1 MVFRKVL
8 LVFFFVSYAIVSYSQ
23 RVGLVLSGGG
33 ARGIAHIGL
42 IQALEDNG
50 IPIDYVAGTSMGAIV
65 GSLYAMG
72 YTTED
77 MLELIESKDFKLWQA
92 GKFNNEL
99 VNTFKLEDPTPSFF
113 TVKTSFK
120 EAKPTIDFLPTS
132 LIDPLPMNMAF
143 LKLYAHATV
152 RCGGDFDNLFVP
164 FRAVASDVY
173 NKEAIVLR
181 DGNLGDAVRASMTF
195 PFYFKPIEING
206 VLVYDGGIYNN
217 FPVDVMQQDFDPD
230 FIIGSVVSDNPSK
243 PEEGDLMTQID
254 NMVMQKTKYEIDS
267 IDGIMIKFDVENV
280 GLMDMHKAREVYQ
293 IGYNEGME
301 YIQQIKAR
309 VKRRVDE
316 EIVEIKRI
324 QYLSQDPV
332 IEFES
337 VQIEGVNE
345 MQKAYLRS
353 QFSLKDGDKLTME
366 NTEEVYTDLLSG
378 SYLSDIM
385 PSVIEKDSGRYDLKL
400 KVKLNQD
407 LETSVGGLIS
417 STNDNRIYFG
427 VRYQFLTSM
436 AVDLAFDAQ
445 IGKSYGSISGRARMS
460 LPTTYPTY
468 LEGNASFISK
478 RYYEKD
484 NLFLSSD
491 EPFFIK
497 QKEGFFKVD
506 LGMPLGIIGKM
517 VYGVGIGKLSDS
529 YYQNQSENFSEFT
542 PDKSTYKLFA
552 VHADYQINRIIE
564 KDFPTVGYS
573 HGLKF
578 SFLAGNDNYVPSVKR
593 GENTRVSTDASRGW
607 FQAFYHTEY
616 YLPIKWKLILGISG
630 DLNISVNKKFANYTA
645 SIVQATAF
653 SPTQLSKSIFNSAY
667 RSNNFAAIGLKPIW
681 KFNNMFQLR
690 TEVYAFQDL
699 HKMKAGKDN
708 TIVYEPFSFKPS
720 YMTEI
725 AGVCKLPFTN
735 ISIFVNHHNRPRGTW
750 TVGLNIGYLIDAQ
763 RFYQ

>member
-1 MVFRKVL
+1 MGFRRIL
-8 LVFFFVSYAIVSYSQ
+8 LVFLFVSCALVSYSQ

-33 ARGIAHIGL
+33 ARGVAHIGL

-50 IPIDYVAGTSMGAIV
+50 IPIDYIAGTSMGAVV

-77 MLELIESKDFKLWQA
+77 MLKLIESEDFKLWQA

-99 VNTFKLEDPTPSFF
+99 VNTYKLEDPTPSFF

-120 EAKPTIDFLPTS
+120 KAKPTIGFLPTS
-132 LIDPLPMNMAF
+132 LIDPRPMNMAF
-143 LKLYAHATV
+143 LRLYSHATV
-152 RCGGDFDNLFVP
+152 RCDGDFDNLFVP

-173 NKEAIVLR
+173 NKEAVVLR
-181 DGNLGDAVRASMTF
+181 EGSLGDAVRASMTF
-195 PFYFKPIEING
+195 PFYFNPIEING

-217 FPVDVMQQDFDPD
+217 FPVDVMQKDFDPD

-243 PEEGDLMTQID
+243 PEEGDLMTQIY

-267 IDGIMIKFDVENV
+267 IDGVMIKFDVDNV
-280 GLMDMHKAREVYQ
+280 ALMDMHKAREIYEL
-293 IGYNEGME
+293 GYNEGME
-301 YIQQIKAR
+301 YIEQIKSR

-332 IEFES
+332 IEFDS
-337 VQIEGVNE
+337 VQIEGVND
-345 MQKAYLRS
+345 MQRAYLRS
-353 QFSLKDGDKLTME
+353 QFSIKDGKRLTMK

-378 SYLSDIM
+378 THLSEIM
-385 PSVIEKDSGRYDLKL
+385 PSVIEKDSGGYDLKL

-407 LETSVGGLIS
+407 LQTSVGGLVS
-417 STNDNRIYFG
+417 STNDNRIYLG
-427 VRYQFLTSM
+427 ARYQFLTSM
-436 AVDLAFDAQ
+436 AVDLALDAQ
-445 IGKSYGSISGRARMS
+445 IGKSYGAVSGRARMS
-460 LPTTYPTY
+460 LPTFYPMY
-468 LEGNASFISK
+468 LEGNASFISR
-478 RYYEKD
+478 RYYEKE

-491 EPFFIK
+491 EPFFVK

-517 VYGVGIGKLSDS
+517 VYGVGIGKLGDS

-542 PDKSTYKLFA
+542 PDRSTYKLFA
-552 VHADYQINRIIE
+552 VHADYRINRIIE
-564 KDFPTVGYS
+564 KDFPTVGYR
-573 HGLKF
+573 HNLKF
-578 SFLAGNDNYVPSVKR
+578 SFLAGNDHYVPSSQR
-593 GENTRVSTDASRGW
+593 GEPEGISSESNRSW
-607 FQAFYHTEY
+607 FQAYYKTEY
-616 YLPIKWKLILGISG
+616 YVPLRWKLILGISG
-630 DLNISVNKKFANYTA
+630 DLNISVNKKFSNYTA
-645 SIVQATAF
+645 TIVQAAAYT
-653 SPTQLSKSIFNSAY
+653 PTQLSKTMFNRAY
-667 RSNNFAAIGLKPIW
+667 RSNNFAAIGLMPIW

-690 TEVYAFQDL
+690 TGVYAFQDL
-699 HKMKAGKDN
+699 RKMEAGRDN
-708 TIVYEPFSFKPS
+708 SIIYEPFKFKPS

-735 ISIFVNHHNRPRGTW
+735 ISVFVNHHNRPRGNW
-750 TVGLNIGYLIDAQ
+750 TMGLNIGYLIDAQ

>member
-1 MVFRKVL
+1 MGFRKIL
-8 LVFFFVSYAIVSYSQ
+8 LVFLFVSCAFMSYSQ

-33 ARGIAHIGL
+33 ARGVAHIGL
-42 IQALEDNG
+42 IQALEDNS
-50 IPIDYVAGTSMGAIV
+50 IPIDYIAGTSMGAVV

-77 MLELIESKDFKLWQA
+77 MMKLIESEDFKLWQA

-99 VNTFKLEDPTPSFF
+99 VNTYKLEDPTPSFF

-120 EAKPTIDFLPTS
+120 KAKPTIGFLPTS

-143 LKLYAHATV
+143 LKLYSHATV
-152 RCGGDFDNLFVP
+152 RCDGDFDNLFVP

-173 NKEAIVLR
+173 NKEALVLR
-181 DGNLGDAVRASMTF
+181 EGSLGDAVRASMTF
-195 PFYFKPIEING
+195 PFYFNPIEING

-243 PEEGDLMTQID
+243 PEEGDLMTQIY

-267 IDGIMIKFDVENV
+267 IDGVMIKFDVDDV
-280 GLMDMHKAREVYQ
+280 ALMDMHKAREIYAL
-293 IGYNEGME
+293 GYREGME
-301 YIQQIKAR
+301 YIEQIKER

-324 QYLSQDPV
+324 QYLAQDPV
-332 IEFES
+332 IEFDS
-337 VQIEGVNE
+337 VQIEGVND
-345 MQKAYLRS
+345 MQRAYLRS
-353 QFSLKDGDKLTME
+353 QFSNKDGKKLNMK

-378 SYLSDIM
+378 SHLSEIM
-385 PSVIEKDSGRYDLKL
+385 PSVIEKDSGGYDLKL

-407 LETSVGGLIS
+407 LETSVGGLVS
-417 STNDNRIYFG
+417 STNDNRIYLG

-436 AVDLAFDAQ
+436 AMNLALDAQ
-445 IGKSYGSISGRARMS
+445 IGKSYGAVSARARMS
-460 LPTTYPTY
+460 LPTSYPMY
-468 LEGNASFISK
+468 LEGNASFISR

-491 EPFFIK
+491 EPFFIR
-497 QKEGFFKVD
+497 QKEGFFKLD

-529 YYQNQSENFSEFT
+529 YYHNQSENFSEFT

-552 VHADYQINRIIE
+552 AHADYQINRIIE
-564 KDFPTVGYS
+564 KDFPTVGYR
-573 HGLKF
+573 HRLKL
-578 SFLAGNDNYVPSVKR
+578 SFLAGNDHYVPSTLR
-593 GENTRVSTDASRGW
+593 GEPAGISSDANRGW
-607 FQAFYHTEY
+607 FQAYYKTEY
-616 YLPIKWKLILGISG
+616 YVPLKWKLILGISG
-630 DLNISVNKKFANYTA
+630 DLNIAVNKIFANYTA
-645 SIVQATAF
+645 TIVQAAAYT
-653 SPTQLSKSIFNSAY
+653 PTQLSKTMFNRAY
-667 RSNNFAAIGLKPIW
+667 RSNNFTAFGLMPIW

-690 TEVYAFQDL
+690 TGVYAFQDL
-699 HKMKAGKDN
+699 RKMAAGKGN
-708 TIVYEPFSFKPS
+708 SIVYEPFKFNPS
-720 YMTEI
+720 YMSEI
-725 AGVCKLPFTN
+725 AGVCKLPFAN
-735 ISIFVNHHNRPRGTW
+735 ISVFVNHHNRPRGNW